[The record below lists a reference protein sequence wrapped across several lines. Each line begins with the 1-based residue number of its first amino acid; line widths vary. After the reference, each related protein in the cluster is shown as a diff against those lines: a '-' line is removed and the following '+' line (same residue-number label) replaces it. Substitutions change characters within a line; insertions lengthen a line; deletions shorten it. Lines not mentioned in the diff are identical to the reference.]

1 MAVSGIGEELR
12 RERTRQGLTPED
24 IAQRT
29 KIPVRSLEAIE
40 AEAFDRL
47 PGVVFT
53 RNFVRL
59 YAVDLKLDPEAQIA
73 RLPKFDLD
81 SAPLPDPPRTYQ
93 RRGTWDP
100 RVKAAVMSTVWLL
113 VAGGAGTGA
122 WYYYNNYGRH
132 LVTPV
137 AAAPPPASPSMP
149 VSTPPAPQPTAPQ
162 PAAPEQQPA
171 QTAQAGPQIQNGP
184 IDSNR
189 PVQVV
194 LTARDVVW
202 VQVSADGRTAFVG
215 TLRPN
220 DTRTIA
226 ADDQVKVLMGNAGGL
241 DISLNGKTLDP
252 LGTKG
257 QTRTVR
263 LTAAGPQLGPQ
274 NQPVSSPL

>member
-1 MAVSGIGEELR
+1 MSVRSGKKGQGDVVAVSGIGEELR

-59 YAVDLKLDPEAQIA
+59 YAVDLKLDPEALIA

-100 RVKAAVMSTVWLL
+100 RVKAAVMSTVGRR

-122 WYYYNNYGRH
+122 WYYYN
-132 LVTPV
+132 
-137 AAAPPPASPSMP
+137 
-149 VSTPPAPQPTAPQ
+149 
-162 PAAPEQQPA
+162 
-171 QTAQAGPQIQNGP
+171 I
-184 IDSNR
+184 
-189 PVQVV
+189 
-194 LTARDVVW
+194 
-202 VQVSADGRTAFVG
+202 
-215 TLRPN
+215 
-220 DTRTIA
+220 
-226 ADDQVKVLMGNAGGL
+226 
-241 DISLNGKTLDP
+241 
-252 LGTKG
+252 
-257 QTRTVR
+257 
-263 LTAAGPQLGPQ
+263 
-274 NQPVSSPL
+274 

>member
-1 MAVSGIGEELR
+1 MPVSGIGEELR
-12 RERTRQGLTPED
+12 RERTRQGLTHQD
-24 IAQRT
+24 IARRT

-40 AEAFDRL
+40 SEAFDRL
-47 PGVVFT
+47 PGVIFT

-59 YAVDLKLDPEAQIA
+59 YAVDLKLDPESLIS
-73 RLPKFDLD
+73 RLPKFDLE
-81 SAPLPDPPRTYQ
+81 SAPLPEPPRTYQ

-100 RVKAAVMSTVWLL
+100 RVKAAVMSVVWLM

-137 AAAPPPASPSMP
+137 AAAPPPVTPSRP
-149 VSTPPAPQPTAPQ
+149 VSIPPPPVAT
-162 PAAPEQQPA
+162 APEQQPA
-171 QTAQAGPQIQNGP
+171 QTAETQNGP
-184 IDSNR
+184 LDSNR

-194 LTARDVVW
+194 LTARDEVW

-215 TLRPN
+215 TLQPN

-241 DISLNGKTLDP
+241 DISLNGKPLDP